1 MKKVFVLLVLSSL
14 CSCSLRDDFSGNPEG
29 YPATRLDQELLGLN
43 QRTISSSNLVT
54 LPNGVVVEKINDN
67 LFRREWDML
76 FDSTT
81 VKILGEVPS
90 RSCVTKTTSLY
101 WPYGE
106 VYYEYDT
113 NLPDTAY
120 IRQAMN
126 LISSNTSIVFKAKKP
141 STTNYVHFQYDSA
154 ETSSFVGK
162 KGGRQVIKLKK
173 YHLYGAVAHEILHA
187 LGFEHEHSRP
197 DRDSYI
203 IVDETNILPQ
213 HLHNYEK
220 LSSSMFRT
228 VVPFD
233 RNSIMMYSSY
243 SGFAINP
250 SLPVMTSLYDNPTI
264 DGQRDSLSVKDI
276 AGIEAVYG
284 PPYHRLETTVNY
296 VVQNYAQGI
305 TEIYEEDLT
314 TRIAFYADKSC
325 TIPLATTYPR
335 DITLTEYHTVV
346 NNYSNPETY
355 VQSQTITIPAGTTYY
370 YYNTHYRNLQWYYNS
385 DCYQQS
391 TYYYEITP
399 QQASDTYY

>member
-1 MKKVFVLLVLSSL
+1 
-14 CSCSLRDDFSGNPEG
+14 
-29 YPATRLDQELLGLN
+29 
-43 QRTISSSNLVT
+43 
-54 LPNGVVVEKINDN
+54 
-67 LFRREWDML
+67 ML

-141 STTNYVHFQYDSA
+141 STTTYVHFKYDSGVNN
-154 ETSSFVGK
+154 SYLGK
-162 KGGRQVIKLKK
+162 VGGRQDIRLAEYHK
-173 YHLYGAVAHEILHA
+173 YGVVAHEILHA
-187 LGFEHEHSRP
+187 LGFVHEQNRP

-203 IVDETNILPQ
+203 IVYEANIDPQ
-213 HLHNYEK
+213 YAFQFQK
-220 LSSSMFRT
+220 LSSSFYST
-228 VVPFD
+228 FLPFD
-233 RNSIMMYSSY
+233 FDSIMLYGSSQ
-243 SGFAINP
+243 GAIDS
-250 SLPVMTSLYDNPTI
+250 SLPTMTDLSGIPFTEQRYYLS
-264 DGQRDSLSVKDI
+264 GQDI

-355 VQSQTITIPAGTTYY
+355 VQSQTITVPAGTTYY